1 MMNQICLPD
10 PNRKKN
16 ARNSHIAVH
25 PALSR
30 SGDTPPARY
39 HTAQD
44 PKPTFQNTRPSD
56 QKPNLPPVTK
66 LPAFG

>member
-44 PKPTFQNTRPSD
+44 PSRHSKTRVHRTR
-56 QKPNLPPVTK
+56 NLIYRR
-66 LPAFG
+66 